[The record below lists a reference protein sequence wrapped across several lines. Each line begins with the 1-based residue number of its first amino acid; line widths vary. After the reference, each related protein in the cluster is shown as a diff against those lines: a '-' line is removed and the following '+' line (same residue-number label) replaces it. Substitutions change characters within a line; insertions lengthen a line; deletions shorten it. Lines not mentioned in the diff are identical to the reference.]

1 MKTGFPT
8 LLEQAAS
15 PVPPRHD
22 PSSRARRLMAGLP
35 VFGLLA
41 TLAMILP
48 MTTNAA
54 VVGSTYHAITPVR
67 LLDTRVGNGLTGP
80 LVANTPVTFQIT
92 GLGGIPSS
100 ADAVTANVTVVNST
114 ASWAVYV
121 GPVATASPTTSTI
134 NFTNHQTVANGATVP
149 LGAGGT
155 LSATYMA
162 LAGNTTDLVL
172 DVTGYFTPD
181 STGDTYHA
189 LTPAR
194 ILDTRIALGLA
205 AKLTAN
211 TPVTFQVTGQGGV
224 PTNATAVTGN
234 VTVTN
239 STNSWAV
246 YMGPVATASPTT
258 STVNF
263 KARQTKANNLTVA
276 LGVGGTL
283 SATYLSFAGNTTD
296 LIFDVTGYYTADTT
310 GSTFV
315 SLTPA
320 RVLDTRYGTGLS
332 GKLSANTPVTF
343 QVTGQGGVPSVAS
356 AVTGNLTVVNSTSS
370 WAVFVG
376 PAPAVSP
383 TTSSVNF
390 SAGVTVANGITV
402 ALSATGT
409 LSATYLSLSGNT
421 TDLIFDVTGY
431 YP

>member
-1 MKTGFPT
+1 MKSGVPT
-8 LLEQAAS
+8 LLERAAS
-15 PVPPRHD
+15 AVPGRHD
-22 PSSRARRLMAGLP
+22 PFIGARRLAAGLP
-35 VFGLLA
+35 MYGLLA
-41 TLAMILP
+41 ALAMISP

-54 VVGSTYHAITPVR
+54 VVGSTYHAIAPVR
-67 LLDTRVGNGLTGP
+67 LLDTRVGNGVTGP
-80 LVANTPVTFQIT
+80 LAANTPVTFQIT
-92 GLGGIPSS
+92 GLGGIPGS
-100 ADAVTANVTVVNST
+100 ANAVTANVAVVNPT

-134 NFTNHQTVANGATVP
+134 NFTRTQTVANGATVA

-189 LTPAR
+189 LAPAR
-194 ILDTRIALGLA
+194 ILDTRVALGLA

-246 YMGPVATASPTT
+246 YMGPIATATPTT

-263 KARQTKANNLTVA
+263 KTRQTKANNLTVA
-276 LGVGGTL
+276 LGAGGTL
-283 SATYLSFAGNTTD
+283 SATYMSTAGNTTD
-296 LIFDVTGYYTADTT
+296 LILDVTGYYTADTT

-320 RVLDTRYGTGLS
+320 RVLDTRYGTGLT
-332 GKLSANTPVTF
+332 GKLVANTPVTF

-356 AVTGNLTVVNSTSS
+356 AVTGNITVVNSTFS

-376 PAPAVSP
+376 PNSVVSP

-390 SAGVTVANGITV
+390 SSGTTVGNGITV
-402 ALSATGT
+402 ALSAAGT
-409 LSATYLSLSGNT
+409 LSATYLSTAGNT

-431 YP
+431 FP